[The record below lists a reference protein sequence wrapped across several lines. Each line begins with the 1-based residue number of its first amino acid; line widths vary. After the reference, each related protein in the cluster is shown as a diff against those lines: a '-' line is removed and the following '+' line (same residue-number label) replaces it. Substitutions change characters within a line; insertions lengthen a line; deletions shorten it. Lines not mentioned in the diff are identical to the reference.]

1 MLSRPEIR
9 LGWGAYSSTALMKQC
24 HLVLT
29 PDGAMVRASKG
40 KGSKDWCPL
49 TWDLRVW
56 DDSIDPRYEQTRRK
70 SYPMRRERA
79 ADVMEL
85 T

>member
-1 MLSRPEIR
+1 M
-9 LGWGAYSSTALMKQC
+9 YSVNEAVSPSIDTRW
-24 HLVLT
+24 
-29 PDGAMVRASKG
+29 AMVRASKG
-40 KGSKDWCPL
+40 KGSKNWCPL